1 MRSLLMAL
9 SLMLCPVM
17 ARAQVSVSVGVNIGF
32 SVPVFPELVLVP
44 GYPVYYA
51 PQAPA
56 NYFYYDG
63 LYWVY
68 QGDRWYM
75 SSWYDGP
82 WQMVDPDYVPL
93 YLLRV
98 PVRYYRQPPVYFRAW
113 AQDAP
118 PRWGEHWG
126 RNWEQHRRGWDRW
139 DRRSGPPPAPL
150 PAYQREYSGDRYPRA
165 LEQQQTIRTEK
176 YRYQPREVVTKQHY
190 QQKVSPRPAST
201 QPAPMQQPQPS
212 RPAQQVQPV
221 QQAPQM
227 QHPQGAP
234 QDKGRETRAAPQDRG
249 RAGHASPPEKGRE
262 TQAAPQDRGR
272 ETQAAPQDKGPET
285 QAAPQDKGQKN
296 KGQKEKGQKN
306 KAEGRGQDD
315 R

>member
-9 SLMLCPVM
+9 SLILCPVT
-17 ARAQVSVSVGVNIGF
+17 ARAQVGVSVGVDIGF
-32 SVPVFPELVLVP
+32 SMPAFPELVVVP

-51 PQAPA
+51 PRAPA

-82 WQMVDPDYVPL
+82 WQMVDPDTVPL

-126 RNWEQHRRGWDRW
+126 RDWEQHRRGWDRW
-139 DRRSGPPPAPL
+139 DRRSAPPPAPL
-150 PAYQREYSGDRYPRA
+150 PVYQREYSGDRYPRA
-165 LEQQQTIRTEK
+165 LEQQHAVRSEK
-176 YRYQPREVVTKQHY
+176 FQYQPREVVTRQHY
-190 QQKVSPRPAST
+190 QQRASPRPVSV
-201 QPAPMQQPQPS
+201 QPAPAREPPPS
-212 RPAQQVQPV
+212 RPAQQVQPG
-221 QQAPQM
+221 

-234 QDKGRETRAAPQDRG
+234 Q
-249 RAGHASPPEKGRE
+249 EKGRE
-262 TQAAPQDRGR
+262 IRPAQDGERASQAAPRGR
-272 ETQAAPQDKGPET
+272 GPQDEGQKDKGP
-285 QAAPQDKGQKN
+285 QG
-296 KGQKEKGQKN
+296 KGQKEKGQKDD
-306 KAEGRGQDD
+306 AGGHGQGDP
-315 R
+315 